1 MVRKIDPTEKKGKVS
16 NITAPALNPDI
27 VREANSEPQPQPHQ
41 EQEEW
46 RQEFP
51 YPWDE
56 DEIVTRRDT
65 LRFLLAGSGALCLA
79 TGALAILG
87 NLPSGPGVQHVA
99 IAKVGE
105 LKEHQ
110 WKVFNFPD
118 QYEQGI
124 LINLPGKGLV
134 AYSDVCTHLSCAV
147 LYKGD
152 GTLHCPC
159 HEGRFDAVTGN
170 VLAGPPTRPL
180 PFIQLAIENGIIYAV
195 RQVTR

>member
-1 MVRKIDPTEKKGKVS
+1 MVQEVNPGDGQTSVS
-16 NITAPALNPDI
+16 AQNEQ
-27 VREANSEPQPQPHQ
+27 VVQ
-41 EQEEW
+41 EQAAQGNLPRKLPEEQW

-65 LRFLLAGSGALCLA
+65 LRFLLAGSGALFLA

-87 NLPSGPGVQHVA
+87 NLPSGPSIQKVA

-105 LKEHQ
+105 LAENA

-118 QYEQGI
+118 QYAQGI
-124 LINLPGKGLV
+124 LINLPGQGLV

-147 LYKGD
+147 LYQGD
-152 GTLHCPC
+152 GKLHCPC
-159 HEGRFDAVTGN
+159 HEGLFDARTGD

-180 PFIQLAIENGIIYAV
+180 SLIQLAIQDGTIYAV
-195 RQVTR
+195 KVVPR